1 MYNDYD
7 MWRQCSVLADCL
19 RELGFNDLA
28 MEALQGKGRKIDK
41 YLSIIK
47 KEALKRNKMDIF
59 DRLCFAGLTYGHGGL

>member
-19 RELGFNDLA
+19 KELGFNELA
-28 MEALQGKGRKIDK
+28 NEALQGKVGTTDK

-47 KEALKRNKMDIF
+47 KEAAKLDKTDIF